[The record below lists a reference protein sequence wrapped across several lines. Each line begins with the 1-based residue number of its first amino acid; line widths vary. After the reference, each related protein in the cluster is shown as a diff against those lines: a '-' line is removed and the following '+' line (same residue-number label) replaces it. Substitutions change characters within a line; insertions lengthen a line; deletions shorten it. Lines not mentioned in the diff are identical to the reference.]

1 MLISLFYF
9 VVVLQLVRFG
19 KCVGP
24 DYVANFSLASETN
37 PLKKSNWPDYM
48 ENDSAPAGSN
58 SAQANGPKNLKKM

>member
-37 PLKKSNWPDYM
+37 PLKIKLAITWRTTQPRRAAIQPRQM
-48 ENDSAPAGSN
+48 GR
-58 SAQANGPKNLKKM
+58 KI